1 MISNRNEEHDKA
13 LTTTESFTGAWTKA
27 FITLGSLLLSPAA
40 LYAADPASDFR
51 FDPVEQLAATV
62 LTWTL
67 VAAVILVSYALFA
80 VLRGELNGVPG
91 KVIMLVGVVLLP
103 SFSVATGM
111 LLVFIRAESVEFC
124 ASCHHVM
131 QAYADDMNNPEG
143 TGIAAVHFVNRYIPG
158 NQCYECHTSYGLF
171 GTVEA
176 KLHGIG
182 EVYRYY
188 THTYN
193 QPIEMWQPYAN
204 RDCLKCHADS
214 RKWLLV
220 DAHTNEDMQAQLFD
234 DSISCMDCHES
245 GHDVREAVSGEIS

>member
-1 MISNRNEEHDKA
+1 MASAN
-13 LTTTESFTGAWTKA
+13 TESITRGWTRA
-27 FITLGSLLLSPAA
+27 FITLGTLFLSPVVLDAA
-40 LYAADPASDFR
+40 ETASEFR
-51 FDPVEQLAATV
+51 FDPVENWAARV
-62 LTWTL
+62 LTWAL
-67 VAAVILVSYALFA
+67 VAAVVLASYALFS

-91 KVIMLVGVVLLP
+91 KVIMLAGVVLLP

-131 QAYADDMNNPEG
+131 QAYADDMNDAEG

-158 NQCYECHTSYGLF
+158 DQCYECHTSYGLF

-188 THTYN
+188 TRTYS
-193 QPIEMWQPYAN
+193 QPIEMWKPYPN

-214 RKWLLV
+214 RKWLSV
-220 DAHTNEDMQAQLFD
+220 DAHTDENMQAQLFD
-234 DSISCMDCHES
+234 DRISCMECHEPGHNVPDAGS
-245 GHDVREAVSGEIS
+245 GGVS

>member
-1 MISNRNEEHDKA
+1 ME
-13 LTTTESFTGAWTKA
+13 LTDTASIKRSWPKVS
-27 FITLGSLLLSPAA
+27 ITAGWILLSPFVVHAA
-40 LYAADPASDFR
+40 GPGSDFR
-51 FDPVEQLAATV
+51 FDPVEHWAARI
-62 LTWTL
+62 LTWAL
-67 VAAVILVSYALFA
+67 VAAVVLVSYAIFA
-80 VLRGELNGVPG
+80 VLRGELSGVPG
-91 KVIMLVGVVLLP
+91 KGIMLVGVVLLP

-131 QAYADDMNNPEG
+131 QAYADDMTDPEG
-143 TGIAAVHFVNRYIPG
+143 TGIAAVHFGNRYIPG

-204 RDCLKCHADS
+204 RDCLKCHANS

-220 DAHTNEDMQAQLFD
+220 DAHTDEDMQAQLFD
-234 DSISCMDCHES
+234 DRISCMDCHES
-245 GHDVREAVSGEIS
+245 GHNVRKTIPGGIS

>member
-1 MISNRNEEHDKA
+1 MT
-13 LTTTESFTGAWTKA
+13 LTNTESIKKTWLRISIAV
-27 FITLGSLLLSPAA
+27 GSSFLSPIVV
-40 LYAADPASDFR
+40 YATEPSSDFR
-51 FDPVEQLAATV
+51 FDPVEDWAARV
-62 LTWTL
+62 LTWAL

-131 QAYADDMNNPEG
+131 QAYADDMNDPEG
-143 TGIAAVHFVNRYIPG
+143 TGIAAVHFNNRYIPG

-188 THTYN
+188 TRTYS
-193 QPIEMWQPYAN
+193 QPIEMWQPYSN
-204 RDCLKCHADS
+204 IDCLKCHANS
-214 RKWLLV
+214 KKWLSL
-220 DAHTNEDMQAQLFD
+220 DAHVEEDMKEQLFD
-234 DSISCMDCHES
+234 DRTSCMDCHDQGHNVRDTAPGES
-245 GHDVREAVSGEIS
+245 T

>member
-1 MISNRNEEHDKA
+1 MV
-13 LTTTESFTGAWTKA
+13 LTITESITRAWTRA
-27 FITLGSLLLSPAA
+27 FITLGSLFLSPVVLDAA
-40 LYAADPASDFR
+40 ETASDFR
-51 FDPVEQLAATV
+51 FDPVEQWAARV
-62 LTWTL
+62 LTWAL

-80 VLRGELNGVPG
+80 VLRGELNGVPA

-103 SFSVATGM
+103 SFSVTTGM

-131 QAYADDMNNPEG
+131 QAYADDMNDPEG

-158 NQCYECHTSYGLF
+158 DQCYECHTSYGLF
-171 GTVEA
+171 GTIEA

-193 QPIEMWQPYAN
+193 QPIEMWQPYPN
-204 RDCLKCHADS
+204 RDCLKCHASS
-214 RKWLLV
+214 RKWLVV
-220 DAHTNEDMQAQLFD
+220 DAHTDEDMQARLFD
-234 DSISCMDCHES
+234 DRISCMDCHES
-245 GHDVREAVSGEIS
+245 GHNVRETVPGGIS

>member
-1 MISNRNEEHDKA
+1 MTISESITGDWAKA
-13 LTTTESFTGAWTKA
+13 V
-27 FITLGSLLLSPAA
+27 ITVASLFLSPIV
-40 LYAADPASDFR
+40 LYAADPGSDFR
-51 FDPVEQLAATV
+51 FDPVEDWAARI
-62 LTWTL
+62 LTWAL

-80 VLRGELNGVPG
+80 VLRGELRGVPG

-131 QAYADDMNNPEG
+131 QAYADDMNDPEG
-143 TGIAAVHFVNRYIPG
+143 TGIAAVHFVNQYIPG

-204 RDCLKCHADS
+204 RDCLKCHANS

-220 DAHTNEDMQAQLFD
+220 DAHTDEDMLAQLFD
-234 DSISCMDCHES
+234 DRISCMDCHES
-245 GHDVREAVSGEIS
+245 GHNVRKAIPGGIS